1 MESIAKLLQHK
12 GGDVWSVAPE
22 VAVYDAVAL
31 MAEKEVGALPV
42 LRGEQLVGIVSE
54 RDYARKIILQ
64 GRSSRETTVA
74 EVMTERVIYA
84 RPAQSVD
91 ECMALMTDKRVR
103 HMPVL
108 DGERLVG
115 IISLGDLA
123 KAVISEQ
130 QFVIEQ
136 LENYIH
142 G

>member
-1 MESIAKLLQHK
+1 MESIAILLEHK
-12 GGDVWSVAPE
+12 GAEVWTVAPE
-22 VAVYDAVAL
+22 VVVFDALAL

-42 LRGEQLVGIVSE
+42 LREEKLVGIVSE

-74 EVMTERVIYA
+74 EVMTERVA
-84 RPAQSVD
+84 FVRPEQSVD

-103 HMPVL
+103 HMPVI
-108 DGERLVG
+108 DSGRLVG
-115 IISLGDLA
+115 IVSLGDLA
-123 KAVISEQ
+123 KAIISEQ